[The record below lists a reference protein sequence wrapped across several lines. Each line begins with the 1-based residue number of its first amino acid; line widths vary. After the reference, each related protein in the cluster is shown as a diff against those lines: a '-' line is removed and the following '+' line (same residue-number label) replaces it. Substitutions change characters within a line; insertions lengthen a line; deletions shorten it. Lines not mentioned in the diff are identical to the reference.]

1 MAVAAES
8 RERDGAVAVAR
19 RDLVVT
25 GMTCA
30 SCVASVED
38 ALRGV
43 PGVRSADV
51 NLATERAR
59 VEVDPARADVTALVR
74 AVERAGYGAL
84 AVSEDERERAATEQQ
99 ERAVRRAYV
108 RALGRRLAIAA
119 ALAVPTMALSMADL
133 AFPALM
139 EAAWRPY
146 VLFALASPVQLWAA
160 LPFYRGALSAAR
172 HRRADMNTLVVLG
185 TTTAYLVSVAA
196 TFFSGLFDSLG
207 LEPRQYLYYDT
218 ATAIVA
224 LILVG
229 RYLEARARAHTSD
242 AVRSLAALGAKSA
255 RVRRRGGAEED
266 VPIEKLVVGDVVV
279 VRPGETVATDGL
291 IVAGSSGV
299 DESMVTGES
308 LPVEKRAGDDV
319 TGGTLNRS
327 GTFRFRVT
335 RVGADT
341 LLAQIV
347 RMVEEA
353 QGSKAPIQRLV
364 DRVAAVFVPVVLVVA
379 FASAL
384 AWLAFGPHPSFGY
397 ALTAFVAVLIIACPC
412 ALGLAT
418 PTAIIVGTGRGASRG
433 ILVKSADALEAA
445 KAIDVVAFDKTGT
458 LTVGRPRVTD
468 YLSCAGIGE
477 DEVLR
482 LLAGAELRS
491 EHPLAA
497 AVVEAARER
506 GLSVAEPESFEA
518 LPGEGVH
525 ARVDGRDVW
534 IGTPDLARARGFAE
548 LGDGMVSHHQAAGK
562 TVLVGTIDGEPGAVL
577 AVADVVKASAKEAL
591 AEVKRMGLRT
601 LLVSGDARR
610 TAQAI
615 ARELG
620 IDDVRAEVRP
630 GAKADLVAQLQREG
644 HRVAMVGDGV
654 NDAPALARADLGI
667 AIGSGTDVA
676 IATADIVLVGGD
688 PRGVPRALRLARRT
702 LATIRENLFW
712 AFAYNV
718 ALIPVAAG
726 VLYPFRG
733 ARRRRPARR
742 VWRRHARVHAA
753 RHVIRDRGGTRHR
766 RHVAEPGRRAVLGRV
781 RVARVPRHARPGSAR
796 RRASGGRRRLVH
808 RAALGRARLARSED
822 GTDEGGQARSW
833 LGAARCH
840 RRTGWR
846 AVDHRRRPER
856 DRARRPEDERGEAL
870 SAPADVRR
878 GEPQHRGVRPRR
890 DPLVHRPGGLV
901 RTARPANRRAA
912 DVRRPARCGT
922 VRHHLVSRRQ
932 RVLRVACRELRRTD
946 RSRER
951 RRDGAPAADAEP
963 GRAPRVVR
971 FAEPGLGRRVERR
984 PARAVRP
991 RERVEGVEAPGSAP
1005 DGLRGV
1011 RR

>member
-1 MAVAAES
+1 
-8 RERDGAVAVAR
+8 
-19 RDLVVT
+19 
-25 GMTCA
+25 MTCA
-30 SCVASVED
+30 SCVASGED

-59 VEVDPARADVTALVR
+59 VDVDPARADVTALVR

-353 QGSKAPIQRLV
+353 QGSQAAIQRLG
-364 DRVAAVFVPVVLVVA
+364 DRVAAPRRRGAPLGAPARGGRRGGGARARPLGRGAGVVRGA
-379 FASAL
+379 
-384 AWLAFGPHPSFGY
+384 AWRGRARPGRRPGRLDRHAGPR
-397 ALTAFVAVLIIACPC
+397 ARARLR
-412 ALGLAT
+412 
-418 PTAIIVGTGRGASRG
+418 GTGRR
-433 ILVKSADALEAA
+433 
-445 KAIDVVAFDKTGT
+445 
-458 LTVGRPRVTD
+458 
-468 YLSCAGIGE
+468 
-477 DEVLR
+477 
-482 LLAGAELRS
+482 
-491 EHPLAA
+491 
-497 AVVEAARER
+497 
-506 GLSVAEPESFEA
+506 
-518 LPGEGVH
+518 
-525 ARVDGRDVW
+525 
-534 IGTPDLARARGFAE
+534 
-548 LGDGMVSHHQAAGK
+548 
-562 TVLVGTIDGEPGAVL
+562 
-577 AVADVVKASAKEAL
+577 
-591 AEVKRMGLRT
+591 
-601 LLVSGDARR
+601 
-610 TAQAI
+610 
-615 ARELG
+615 
-620 IDDVRAEVRP
+620 
-630 GAKADLVAQLQREG
+630 
-644 HRVAMVGDGV
+644 DGV
-654 NDAPALARADLGI
+654 AP
-667 AIGSGTDVA
+667 SGRGKD
-676 IATADIVLVGGD
+676 G
-688 PRGVPRALRLARRT
+688 PRG
-702 LATIRENLFW
+702 
-712 AFAYNV
+712 
-718 ALIPVAAG
+718 
-726 VLYPFRG
+726 
-733 ARRRRPARR
+733 
-742 VWRRHARVHAA
+742 
-753 RHVIRDRGGTRHR
+753 DD
-766 RHVAEPGRRAVLGRV
+766 
-781 RVARVPRHARPGSAR
+781 R
-796 RRASGGRRRLVH
+796 RRARCGPRGRGRRGSVREGGPRRSQAPGPSHAPRLRRCAAH
-808 RAALGRARLARSED
+808 RAGNRARA
-822 GTDEGGQARSW
+822 
-833 LGAARCH
+833 
-840 RRTGWR
+840 
-846 AVDHRRRPER
+846 
-856 DRARRPEDERGEAL
+856 
-870 SAPADVRR
+870 
-878 GEPQHRGVRPRR
+878 
-890 DPLVHRPGGLV
+890 
-901 RTARPANRRAA
+901 
-912 DVRRPARCGT
+912 
-922 VRHHLVSRRQ
+922 
-932 RVLRVACRELRRTD
+932 
-946 RSRER
+946 
-951 RRDGAPAADAEP
+951 
-963 GRAPRVVR
+963 
-971 FAEPGLGRRVERR
+971 
-984 PARAVRP
+984 
-991 RERVEGVEAPGSAP
+991 
-1005 DGLRGV
+1005 
-1011 RR
+1011 

>member
-99 ERAVRRAYV
+99 ERAARRAYV

-327 GTFRFRVT
+327 GAFRFRVT

-506 GLSVAEPESFEA
+506 GLSVAEPASFEA

-548 LGDGMVSHHQAAGK
+548 LGDGIVSHHQAAGK

-726 VLYPFRG
+726 VLYPF
-733 ARRRRPARR
+733 
-742 VWRRHARVHAA
+742 
-753 RHVIRDRGGTRHR
+753 
-766 RHVAEPGRRAVLGRV
+766 
-781 RVARVPRHARPGSAR
+781 
-796 RRASGGRRRLVH
+796 
-808 RAALGRARLARSED
+808 
-822 GTDEGGQARSW
+822 
-833 LGAARCH
+833 
-840 RRTGWR
+840 TGWL
-846 AVDHRRRPER
+846 
-856 DRARRPEDERGEAL
+856 L
-870 SAPADVRR
+870 SPV
-878 GEPQHRGVRPRR
+878 
-890 DPLVHRPGGLV
+890 L
-901 RTARPANRRAA
+901 AA
-912 DVRRPARCGT
+912 GAMAISSVT
-922 VRHHLVSRRQ
+922 VVTNS
-932 RVLRVACRELRRTD
+932 LRLR
-946 RSRER
+946 
-951 RRDGAPAADAEP
+951 
-963 GRAPRVVR
+963 
-971 FAEPGLGRRVERR
+971 
-984 PARAVRP
+984 
-991 RERVEGVEAPGSAP
+991 SAHI
-1005 DGLRGV
+1005 G
-1011 RR
+1011 